1 MRYLF
6 ILLFS
11 LSIYASD
18 NLDLGLPS
26 KVGQVID
33 RKGYAFCYSE
43 KYEQP
48 LWVSYKLTQAEALS
62 KVAKRKNNFKADKVI
77 TTGSASLS
85 DYRRSGFD
93 RGHLAP
99 AADMAWSKDSM
110 SESFFMTNMSPQVPG
125 FNRGIWKKLESL
137 VRNWSTIDKELYII
151 TGPIITP
158 SFQTIG
164 KDKVAIPQYYY
175 KIAVDL
181 KGPQVKA
188 IAFIL
193 PNKAS
198 KKPLSD
204 FVVSINRVE
213 EVTGLDFLTNLS
225 PSLEE
230 ALEKEQDLSLWNFKA
245 KVNRQSI

>member
-6 ILLFS
+6 VLLFT

-26 KVGQVID
+26 SLGQVIE
-33 RKGYAFCYSE
+33 RPGYAFCYSE

-48 LWVSYKLTQAEALS
+48 LWVSYKLTQTEALS
-62 KVAKRKNNFKADKVI
+62 KVAKRKNNFKADKAI
-77 TTGSASLS
+77 TTGSAALS

-99 AADMAWSKDSM
+99 AADMAWSKEAM
-110 SESFFMTNMSPQVPG
+110 SDSFFMTNMSPQLPG
-125 FNRGIWKKLESL
+125 FNRGIWKVLESL
-137 VRNWSTIDKELYII
+137 VRRWSTIEQELYII

-158 SFQTIG
+158 GFQTIG
-164 KDKVAIPQYYY
+164 KGEVAIPQSYY

-193 PNKAS
+193 PNQAS
-198 KKPLSD
+198 KQPLSD
-204 FVVSINRVE
+204 YVASIDQVE
-213 EVTGLDFLTNLS
+213 ELTGLDFLTNLS
-225 PSLEE
+225 AELEQS
-230 ALEKEQDLSLWNFKA
+230 LEKEQDLSLWNFKA
-245 KVNRQSI
+245 KLNRIQF